1 MDINL
6 ELNVVQDVV
15 QDSDIVASIITA
27 IETHNTIAFTYNKDV
42 AFSGIRKVN
51 PHCLYW
57 KDNNKQILLDGVQ
70 IQGDSKS
77 GIKSFK
83 QFDLEFVK
91 DVIILD
97 EQFTIH
103 RSYNPTSDRYKN
115 EIIGIVD

>member
-15 QDSDIVASIITA
+15 QDSDIVASIVTA
-27 IETHNTIAFTYNKDV
+27 IETHNTIAFSYNKDV
-42 AFSGIRKVN
+42 AFSGIRKVQ

-57 KDNNKQILLDGVQ
+57 NNTNDKILLDAVQ
-70 IQGDSKS
+70 VQGDSKS

-83 QFDLEFVK
+83 QFDIKFVK

-97 EQFTIH
+97 EQFTIN
-103 RSYNPTSDRYKN
+103 RSYNPKSERYKN